1 MQRICSTPPFNPLI
15 AWRIVRGPHEQ
26 HMVHIVIGIFVEYNY
41 SQIATSQLIRDITD
55 PSFVLSFL

>member
-1 MQRICSTPPFNPLI
+1 
-15 AWRIVRGPHEQ
+15 
-26 HMVHIVIGIFVEYNY
+26 MVHIVIGIFVEYNY